1 LCKELAKTEADLEKI
16 REHDAFKQL
25 INWSELPR
33 VWTASPVWRDCLPS
47 WSEAVERWRCREST
61 IPR

>member
-25 INWSELPR
+25 INWS
-33 VWTASPVWRDCLPS
+33 VCTASPVWRDCRAS
-47 WSEAVERWRCREST
+47 SSEAKL
-61 IPR
+61 

>member
-25 INWSELPR
+25 INWSELCR
-33 VWTASPVWRDCLPS
+33 VCTASPVWPDCRAS
-47 WSEAVERWRCREST
+47 SSEAKL
-61 IPR
+61 